1 MALTAC
7 SALGACSQ
15 SEVPATQLLLKVWP
29 SADETTVF
37 TRIDVSVSDPGAS
50 DRAAAPASRFYVAR
64 PGASKRAG
72 EVTLPFSVGIVRTSA
87 NKVRIAVSGYAKN
100 EEGVVRVVE
109 RKIDTRFQNERT
121 VSADVTL
128 DAICVGEGAVCAD
141 DDATCYALA
150 AAGVEAGRCGPV
162 PFLQG
167 EVTPAGTEPA
177 GPPVE
182 SDSALPVETTVAGD
196 ASIDADGEPEVI
208 EGGADHS
215 TMADA
220 AAGDASTLPMTPEI
234 PAESSTETLA
244 PELPPGY
251 VACGKAGMCP
261 QSFPCLESDEGGYT
275 CAGQYADWPIPN
287 GGVAGGRPAWYAVL
301 SNGELTYDRVTGLLW
316 QRNIPSSYPGCT
328 GVDSKAEQKQPGTAC
343 TFKEAKAYCQQL
355 NLDGKRWRLPSRTE
369 LMSLIDT
376 SHADLKRQ
384 VYTTDPYAFPTDLN
398 RQLHFWASNE
408 SEPGDRSFVPSMVWL
423 LVGGAA
429 ILLNQDAN
437 VKCVHSIFSG
447 SSTPEDHFQRV
458 PGSDF
463 VLDTRTHLEWERS
476 VPDTSLTYADAVVR
490 CHNLGERFR
499 IPSARELISLYGEVR
514 FIHQLHP
521 AFVPGSSVS
530 IFWTSDYNITD
541 PADHL
546 VVFGTVGTVDPS
558 SAIEETIRMTNAT
571 GNGEVAPPIFVA
583 RCVRTAAD

>member
-1 MALTAC
+1 LRPVHLFAQACMALTAC

-121 VSADVTL
+121 VSVDVTL

-220 AAGDASTLPMTPEI
+220 AADDASTSLDLVAI
-234 PAESSTETLA
+234 D
-244 PELPPGY
+244 PG
-251 VACGKAGMCP
+251 
-261 QSFPCLESDEGGYT
+261 FPLCDAQMECTANYPCVRAQPTGHTCL
-275 CAGQYADWPIPN
+275 GQFADWPMPSEPSFGGKYRASYANDTLNDLVEDKVTNLVWAPIPPASYEGCSGSISGGGKGDSCTQNEARRFCSNVDLGN
-287 GGVAGGRPAWYAVL
+287 G
-301 SNGELTYDRVTGLLW
+301 
-316 QRNIPSSYPGCT
+316 
-328 GVDSKAEQKQPGTAC
+328 KA
-343 TFKEAKAYCQQL
+343 
-355 NLDGKRWRLPSRTE
+355 RLPTKIDLE
-369 LMSLIDT
+369 SLIDEGRPRIALDKAAFPIAQGGVYWT
-376 SHADLKRQ
+376 SSPYADPSYSEGWVVDLSSGDSRSKRQ
-384 VYTTDPYAFPTDLN
+384 DEKHLVRCVRSIAPPTLHAEGRYRTDSAARAISDL
-398 RQLHFWASNE
+398 Q
-408 SEPGDRSFVPSMVWL
+408 
-423 LVGGAA
+423 
-429 ILLNQDAN
+429 
-437 VKCVHSIFSG
+437 
-447 SSTPEDHFQRV
+447 
-458 PGSDF
+458 
-463 VLDTRTHLEWERS
+463 
-476 VPDTSLTYADAVVR
+476 TSLTWQASDHCGINTFEEAESLCSVAG
-490 CHNLGERFR
+490 NGFR
-499 IPSARELISLYGEVR
+499 LPTRKELLTI
-514 FIHQLHP
+514 
-521 AFVPGSSVS
+521 
-530 IFWTSDYNITD
+530 
-541 PADHL
+541 
-546 VVFGTVGTVDPS
+546 VDPTRTS
-558 SAIEETIRMTNAT
+558 PAIPGIFSTASNRAALWTASPVLDDNGMHWFVLIGDGSTVPESALRKPDGSVLT
-571 GNGEVAPPIFVA
+571 EVMRPLCV
-583 RCVRTAAD
+583 RCVR